1 MRKIYLAG
9 VLSAYL
15 FASCAGH
22 SEHAHDDAHEHEH
35 AQELHER
42 HEEHEGHDEHEHE
55 GHEHEEAGHDH
66 AKAGEVVFHDER
78 AKAIGLLV
86 QKIEPGTFTE
96 VIKTGGQILAAQGD
110 ESVVVATIP
119 GVVTLGGLPFVDGTA
134 VKKGEMI
141 LSIASKSLSQGD
153 VAARTKAAYETAK
166 REYERMAQLVDDKIV
181 SLKDFEQARLNYENA
196 RAAYEALADKR
207 TEKGVAVVAPIGG
220 YLKSLLVKEGD
231 YVTVGQPLATIS
243 RAGRLMMRADVP
255 ARYYRSLPDIRTAN
269 FKMPYDTTVYRLEDL
284 KGRLLSYGRASGGA
298 GFYVPVTF
306 ELDNRGGLI
315 PGSFVE
321 IYLLTRPLENV
332 LSVPTSALIEEQGI
346 YSVYVRVHEEHYR
359 KQEVTLGASDGA
371 NVQILSGLNAGD
383 EVVTRGAYQIKLS
396 SASNA
401 IPAHTHNH

>member
-35 AQELHER
+35 AQELHEG
-42 HEEHEGHDEHEHE
+42 HEEHEEHDEHEHE

-96 VIKTGGQILAAQGD
+96 IIKTGGQILAAQGD

-134 VKKGEMI
+134 VKKGETI
-141 LSIASKSLSQGD
+141 
-153 VAARTKAAYETAK
+153 
-166 REYERMAQLVDDKIV
+166 YERMAQLVDDKIV
-181 SLKDFEQARLNYENA
+181 SLKDFEQARLSYENA

-243 RAGRLMMRADVP
+243 RDGRLMMRADVP

-371 NVQILSGLNAGD
+371 NVQILSGLSAGD

-401 IPAHTHNH
+401 IPAHTHHH